1 MPFIDIMEIVK
12 NIPELR
18 LRVKEAKKNGKTV
31 GFVPTMGF
39 LHDGHISLVKESQK
53 FSDYQVMSIFINR
66 MQFNDASDFDNYPVD
81 LEKDT
86 TLAENAG
93 VDLLFIPPEDEMYS
107 ERKVYVDI
115 ESLTDTLCGAHRPGH
130 FRGALTVVAKLF
142 NIVQPDVSV
151 FGQKD
156 IQQALCIQKMVDDL
170 NFPIKII
177 VAPTIREETSLA
189 MSSRNKHLSADEKK
203 RALSLFHSLRRASEM
218 LKNGERSW
226 DVIRP
231 EMEGI
236 IKNSFPTAI
245 DYISLVRQNNLQ
257 LVNFASSHC
266 VIAVAVFFGTTRLID
281 NMLIEIDGDSVKCS
295 L

>member
-1 MPFIDIMEIVK
+1 MEIIK
-12 NIPELR
+12 NIIELR
-18 LRVKEAKKNGKTV
+18 LRIREAKKNGKTV

-53 FSDYQVMSIFINR
+53 FSDYQIMSIFVNR
-66 MQFNDASDFDNYPVD
+66 MQFNDSSDFENYPVN
-81 LEKDT
+81 LERDAA
-86 TLAENAG
+86 LAESAG
-93 VDLLFIPPEDEMYS
+93 VDLLFLPPEEEMYS
-107 ERKVYVDI
+107 ERKIYVDI
-115 ESLTDTLCGAHRPGH
+115 ESLADTLCGAYRPGH
-130 FRGALTVVAKLF
+130 FRGVLTVVAKLF

-156 IQQALCIQKMVDDL
+156 IQQVVCIQKMADDL

-177 VAPTIREETSLA
+177 VAPTIRDKSFLA
-189 MSSRNKHLSADEKK
+189 MSSRNKHLSEDEKK
-203 RALSLFHSLRRASEM
+203 RALSLYYGLKRASEM

-226 DVIRP
+226 DVIRL
-231 EMEGI
+231 EMENI
-236 IKNSFPTAI
+236 IKNASPTAI

-257 LVNFASSHC
+257 AINFAASRC

-281 NMLIEIDGDSVKCS
+281 NMLVEINGDSVKCS

>member
-1 MPFIDIMEIVK
+1 MEVIK
-12 NIPELR
+12 NISELQ
-18 LRVKEAKKNGKTV
+18 LRIKEAKKNGRTV

-39 LHDGHISLVKESQK
+39 LHEGHISLVKESQK
-53 FSDYQVMSIFINR
+53 FSDYQVMSIFVNR
-66 MQFNDASDFDNYPVD
+66 MQFNDVSDFNNYPVNI
-81 LEKDT
+81 EGDT
-86 TLAENAG
+86 ALAKNAG
-93 VDLLFIPPEDEMYS
+93 IDLLFIPTENEMYN
-107 ERKVYVDI
+107 ERKTYVDI
-115 ESLTDTLCGAHRPGH
+115 ESLADTLCGAYRPGH

-156 IQQALCIQKMVDDL
+156 IQQAVCVQKMVDDL

-177 VAPTIREETSLA
+177 IAPTVRDETSLA

-203 RALSLFHSLRRASEM
+203 RALSLHQSLKRASEA

-226 DVIRP
+226 DVIRL
-231 EMEGI
+231 EMETV
-236 IKNSFPTAI
+236 IKTASPTAI
-245 DYISLVRQNNLQ
+245 DYISLVRRDNLQ
-257 LVNFASSHC
+257 LINFAASRC

-281 NMLIEIDGDSVKCS
+281 NMLVEIDGDSVTCS